1 VRLLGQASP
10 GEILVSP
17 ELGVLV
23 EGWYELEAREVSLA
37 GQPLRPARVY
47 AVVRPK
53 PQWAELERQRPLSRF
68 VGRGQELATLQTLMA
83 LVAAGQGQVVGLM
96 GEPGI
101 GKSRLCY
108 EGIMRHLS
116 SPWTHLETQAV
127 AYGQAVPY
135 LPMIDLLKAYFRLD
149 DRDRAPTIRDKV
161 MTTLFALDTALQPL
175 APALLT
181 LLDVPVEDP
190 HWQALAPPQ
199 RRQRLLD
206 AVKRLILRMSQ
217 AQPLLLIVENLH
229 WLDTETQACLDSLV
243 ESLPTA
249 HLLLL
254 VTYRPEYQH
263 GWGHKTYY
271 TQLRLDPLPYEHI
284 QALLDALLGNEDSLA
299 PLKQRV
305 LVRTQGN
312 PFFVEE
318 SVQSL
323 IETGG
328 VVGEPGVYRLGIPSQ
343 TLQVP
348 TTVQA
353 VLAAR
358 IDRLPAAARHLLQT
372 AAVIG
377 TEVPVPLLQ
386 AIGEQ
391 DEEQLSQGLTQLQT
405 AEFLYETWRVPDPA
419 YTFKHALTQAVAYGS
434 LVQGR
439 RRALHARIVEAL
451 EALAG
456 DRLDDQVERLAQH
469 ALRGEVWDKALAYC
483 RQAGD
488 KAQARSAHREAVGY
502 FEQALSALSHLPETR
517 DTLAQA
523 IDLRL
528 ALRSAFR
535 LLGDFGR
542 VLAYLR
548 EAESLAAALDDRHR
562 LGQVSVFLLVHFFLM
577 GEHAQAIAAGQRGL
591 ALATAGGDVILQAL
605 AHQYLGISYQR
616 QGDYYRAIDCL
627 KQAAAFFDGARRSE
641 RFGQAQLPAVLSRTT
656 LARCHAE
663 LGMFAEGHALGEEG
677 LRIAEAVNHPASLM
691 EAFRVSGRLAL
702 LQGNLPR
709 ALPLLERALGL
720 CQEADFPAMFPGTAV
735 VLGAAYT
742 LAGHVAD
749 AVLLLTQAMEQAAA
763 LERGDL
769 PVLCLLSLGEAHL
782 LAGHLEKALALA
794 KQALELTR
802 AHQERGNEAYA
813 LRLLGEIAA
822 HYTPPDVDEAVANYR
837 QALASAEELGMRP
850 LQAHCH
856 LSLGTLYQQ
865 VGKRE
870 EARAALSRAIELLR
884 AMEMTFWLP
893 RAEAAL
899 VKVA

>member
-1 VRLLGQASP
+1 MT
-10 GEILVSP
+10 
-17 ELGVLV
+17 LV
-23 EGWYELEAREVSLA
+23 EE
-37 GQPLRPARVY
+37 
-47 AVVRPK
+47 
-53 PQWAELERQRPLSRF
+53 
-68 VGRGQELATLQTLMA
+68 
-83 LVAAGQGQVVGLM
+83 GQGQVVGLM
-96 GEPGI
+96 GEPGM

-108 EGIMRHLS
+108 EGITRHLSFPPSTCVTGERAGMCCYEGITRHLS
-116 SPWTHLETQAV
+116 SPWTHLQTQAV

-135 LPMIDLLKAYFRLD
+135 LPMIDLLKVYFRLG

-161 MTTLFALDTALQPL
+161 MTALLALDAALQPTL
-175 APALLT
+175 PAFLT

-190 HWQALAPPQ
+190 HWQALGPPQ

-206 AVKRLILRMSQ
+206 AIKRLILRASQ

-229 WLDTETQACLDSLV
+229 WIDTETQACLDSLV

-271 TQLRLDPLPYEHI
+271 TQLRLDPLPREHI
-284 QALLDALLGNEDSLA
+284 QALLAALLGNEGSLA

-312 PFFVEE
+312 PFFVEQ

-328 VVGEPGVYRLGIPSQ
+328 VVGEPGAYRLGTPSQ

-358 IDRLPAAARHLLQT
+358 IDRLPAEAKHMLQT

-386 AIGEQ
+386 AVAEL
-391 DEEQLSQGLTQLQT
+391 DEERLHRGLAQLQ
-405 AEFLYETWRVPDPA
+405 AVEFLYETWRVPEPA
-419 YTFKHALTQAVAYGS
+419 YTFKHALTQEVAYGS

-439 RRALHARIVEAL
+439 RRALHMRIVEVL
-451 EALAG
+451 ETLAG

-469 ALRGEVWDKALAYC
+469 ALLGEVWDKALAYC

-502 FEQALSALSHLPETR
+502 FEQALRALSHLPEMR

-542 VLAYLR
+542 VLVYLR
-548 EAESLAAALDDRHR
+548 EAESLAVALDDQRR

-577 GEHAQAIAAGQRGL
+577 GAHDQAIDVGQRAL

-605 AHQYLGISYQR
+605 AHQYLGVTYHR
-616 QGDYYRAIDCL
+616 QGDNRRAIDCL
-627 KQAAAFFDGARRSE
+627 KQAAAFFDGARCSE

-656 LARCHAE
+656 LAGCHAE
-663 LGMFAEGHALGEEG
+663 LGMFAEGRALGEEG
-677 LRIAEAVNHPASLM
+677 LRIAEAVNHPASLA
-691 EAFRVSGRLAL
+691 EAFRVIGRLGL
-702 LQGNLPR
+702 RQGDLPR
-709 ALPLLERALGL
+709 AIPLLERALGL
-720 CQEADFPAMFPGTAV
+720 CQEADFPAIFPSTAV

-742 LAGHVAD
+742 LAGRVAD
-749 AVLLLTQAMEQAAA
+749 AVSLLTQAMEQTIAM
-763 LERGDL
+763 ERGG
-769 PVLCLLSLGEAHL
+769 PKALCSLALGEAHL
-782 LAGHLEKALALA
+782 LAGGLEEALALA
-794 KQALELTR
+794 EQAQALTR

-813 LRLLGEIAA
+813 LRLLGDIAA
-822 HYTPPDVDEAVANYR
+822 HRAPPDVDEAAAHYR
-837 QALASAEELGMRP
+837 QALALAEELGMRP

-856 LSLGTLYQQ
+856 LGLGVLYQQ

-870 EARAALSRAIELLR
+870 RARAALSTAIELLR

-899 VKVA
+899 AKVA

>member
-37 GQPLRPARVY
+37 GRPPRPARVY
-47 AVVRPK
+47 IVVHPK
-53 PQWAELERQRPLSRF
+53 LQWAGLDLQRKRPLSRF
-68 VGRGQELATLQTLMA
+68 VGRDQELATLQTLIA

-96 GEPGI
+96 GEPGM

-108 EGIMRHLS
+108 EGITRHLPPS
-116 SPWTHLETQAV
+116 WACLETRAV
-127 AYGQAVPY
+127 AYGQAIPY

-161 MTTLFALDTALQPL
+161 TTTLLALDTALQPTL
-175 APALLT
+175 PAFLT
-181 LLDVPVEDP
+181 LLDVPVED
-190 HWQALAPPQ
+190 HDWQTLAPPQ
-199 RRQRLLD
+199 RRQRLMG
-206 AVKRLILRMSQ
+206 AVKRLLLRASQ

-249 HLLLL
+249 PLLLL

-271 TQLRLDPLPYEHI
+271 TQLRLDPLPRAHI
-284 QALLDALLGNEDSLA
+284 QALLDTLLGDEGSLA

-386 AIGEQ
+386 AVAEL
-391 DEEQLSQGLTQLQT
+391 DEEQLHRGLVQLQAT
-405 AEFLYETWRVPDPA
+405 EFLYETWRMPEPA
-419 YTFKHALTQAVAYGS
+419 YIFKHALTQEVAYGS
-434 LVQGR
+434 LVQWR
-439 RRALHARIVEAL
+439 RRTLHARIVEAL

-469 ALRGEVWDKALAYC
+469 ALRGEVWNKALVYC

-502 FEQALSALSHLPETR
+502 S
-517 DTLAQA
+517 
-523 IDLRL
+523 
-528 ALRSAFR
+528 
-535 LLGDFGR
+535 
-542 VLAYLR
+542 
-548 EAESLAAALDDRHR
+548 
-562 LGQVSVFLLVHFFLM
+562 
-577 GEHAQAIAAGQRGL
+577 
-591 ALATAGGDVILQAL
+591 
-605 AHQYLGISYQR
+605 
-616 QGDYYRAIDCL
+616 
-627 KQAAAFFDGARRSE
+627 
-641 RFGQAQLPAVLSRTT
+641 
-656 LARCHAE
+656 
-663 LGMFAEGHALGEEG
+663 
-677 LRIAEAVNHPASLM
+677 
-691 EAFRVSGRLAL
+691 
-702 LQGNLPR
+702 
-709 ALPLLERALGL
+709 
-720 CQEADFPAMFPGTAV
+720 
-735 VLGAAYT
+735 
-742 LAGHVAD
+742 
-749 AVLLLTQAMEQAAA
+749 
-763 LERGDL
+763 
-769 PVLCLLSLGEAHL
+769 
-782 LAGHLEKALALA
+782 
-794 KQALELTR
+794 
-802 AHQERGNEAYA
+802 
-813 LRLLGEIAA
+813 
-822 HYTPPDVDEAVANYR
+822 
-837 QALASAEELGMRP
+837 
-850 LQAHCH
+850 
-856 LSLGTLYQQ
+856 
-865 VGKRE
+865 
-870 EARAALSRAIELLR
+870 
-884 AMEMTFWLP
+884 
-893 RAEAAL
+893 
-899 VKVA
+899 